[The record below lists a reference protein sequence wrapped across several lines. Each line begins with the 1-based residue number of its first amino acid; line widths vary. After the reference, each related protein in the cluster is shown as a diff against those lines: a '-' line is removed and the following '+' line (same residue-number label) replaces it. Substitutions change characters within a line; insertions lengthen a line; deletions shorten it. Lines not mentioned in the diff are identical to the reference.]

1 MNQKGMI
8 AAAAVVIASLVSV
21 GMAQPA
27 FAAAGPNATLG
38 APHAQTGTTSAG
50 GTSTTFGNPH

>member
-1 MNQKGMI
+1 MKPKRAI
-8 AAAAVVIASLVSV
+8 AAAAVVIASLLSA

-27 FAAAGPNATLG
+27 FAAAGPNSTLG
-38 APHAQTGTTSAG
+38 APRAQTGTTSAG